1 MASRRSQ
8 ALPFIFLLSSI
19 VGFVTAL
26 PSNPSSHYP
35 KLSARLEPQRLET
48 TNAAN
53 LQKHI
58 EVYGIPYGVL
68 GVVSHGLTFYVII
81 CHFFGRRPLFP
92 WRFLE
97 KEKWNLAAVT
107 VSSLISII
115 LSSVT
120 LARTRGSRPLMILA
134 GMQIVLGAII
144 DFIHIH
150 RVALKAEGWSKSLSL
165 WAIPLV
171 IVSVF
176 SIYAFYQFPF
186 TEKDGRIGNIYKSI
200 GFILLLAF
208 IGLSGLATLFCF
220 LGSVCTMFK
229 ESTWFAVSAV
239 SLSCALFWLGD
250 FGIAV
255 VSKNSIG
262 TPGTHI
268 QALYYT
274 YWVVERIPLLTF

>member
-1 MASRRSQ
+1 MLQSRKGCFFSWLLRGKCRNPSWHSLRVFIGFVKIHPQPRLQSGTELHSFDSSSIPGRYIKMASRRSQ
-8 ALPFIFLLSSI
+8 ILPFIVFLSSI

-26 PSNPSSHYP
+26 PSDPSFRSP
-35 KLSARLEPQRLET
+35 KLSARLESQRLET

-97 KEKWNLAAVT
+97 KEKWNLATVT
-107 VSSLISII
+107 VSSLVSII

-176 SIYAFYQFPF
+176 SIYAFYQFPCEF
-186 TEKDGRIGNIYKSI
+186 KS
-200 GFILLLAF
+200 
-208 IGLSGLATLFCF
+208 
-220 LGSVCTMFK
+220 
-229 ESTWFAVSAV
+229 
-239 SLSCALFWLGD
+239 SLS
-250 FGIAV
+250 
-255 VSKNSIG
+255 
-262 TPGTHI
+262 
-268 QALYYT
+268 
-274 YWVVERIPLLTF
+274 LL